1 MEYFEI
7 IHFNDV
13 YHLLDVDHVSKFASI
28 VTRYASS
35 SPGEDRTFTV
45 FSGDCFS
52 PSLECSASLGDHM
65 IPVLNGLGVDVA
77 CPGNHDFDY
86 GEKRLEV
93 LLGKS
98 NTPWTLCNYLKL
110 RTSLGASAVLQSQ
123 NMLAGT
129 RAYVVREK
137 RGLRFGFFGLGGTD
151 WPSLCQNLPPC
162 HVEDPARAARTMARH
177 LRRTE
182 KCDVVIAI
190 THMRLAED
198 ILVSN
203 SSESYDDYR
212 VDLLLGGHDH
222 GTVCRFA
229 GDTCSDAST
238 IREGTLN
245 QDIVEKGCAQPATGN
260 IRIIKSGSDFQSFS
274 VLRLAIDRKVQT
286 DVRVIE
292 CSVQQVT
299 NLRQTPEY
307 STIKSHLAIRRHL
320 LDIRSHLGRIIETPL
335 ARVGCCMDGREA
347 SMRSRET
354 GLGNFLC
361 DMLRLYYNTDVA
373 LTNSGSIR
381 SDKIFGVGMNTQGPC
396 QKEVSSSL
404 LRVRDVLEILP
415 FKDTFELKLM
425 SGSDLTNLLEVSVS
439 QDGPDGRF
447 LQTSGILFD
456 VNKSLP
462 AGRRVSNVRLLPST
476 PVRQDGLYTAAV
488 PLFLARGY
496 DGYDAVKQ
504 LPSVLKKGPH
514 KDVTHAELM
523 LRVLGYSMTQEASL
537 PNEAL
542 TRTRKGLVATHCQIT
557 GLPVIVP
564 PLLGRIQIVES
575 SSD

>member
-162 HVEDPARAARTMARH
+162 HVEDLARAARTMARH

-203 SSESYDDYR
+203 STESYDDYR

-307 STIKSHLAIRRHL
+307 STFKSHLAIRRHL

-347 SMRSRET
+347 SMRSRDRPGQDLWRRDEHT
-354 GLGNFLC
+354 RTF
-361 DMLRLYYNTDVA
+361 
-373 LTNSGSIR
+373 S
-381 SDKIFGVGMNTQGPC
+381 
-396 QKEVSSSL
+396 KEVSSSL
-404 LRVRDVLEILP
+404 IRVRDVLEILP

-425 SGSDLTNLLEVSVS
+425 SGSDLTNLLEVSMS

-456 VNKSLP
+456 VNKNLP
-462 AGRRVSNVRLLPST
+462 AGRRVSNIRLLPST

-496 DGYDAVKQ
+496 DGYDAVEQ
-504 LPSVLKKGPH
+504 LPSVLKKGSP
-514 KDVTHAELM
+514 
-523 LRVLGYSMTQEASL
+523 
-537 PNEAL
+537 
-542 TRTRKGLVATHCQIT
+542 
-557 GLPVIVP
+557 
-564 PLLGRIQIVES
+564 
-575 SSD
+575 